1 MAVYQNQTSL
11 ASEIKAKR
19 KILREVYGG
28 MMTLRDLMVELGYQ
42 CEKSA
47 SKAAKE
53 MGLPATKVGKSKK
66 YDTDVVAR
74 RLVELRGMC

>member
-1 MAVYQNQTSL
+1 MPVYQNQTSL

-19 KILREVYGG
+19 KILREEYGG
-28 MMTLRDLMVELGYQ
+28 MMTLRDLMEELGYQ

>member
-11 ASEIKAKR
+11 ASAIKEKR

-42 CEKSA
+42 SEKSA
-47 SKAAKE
+47 SRAAIE
-53 MGLPATKVGKSKK
+53 MDIPGTMVGRSKR